1 MDRPTTPS
9 ERVGEETSYSFANR
23 QLSGRQ
29 YAVTITALTVLHIGR
44 NRLVSMVKYIE
55 FFALHSQPD
64 SVKRQIEDWCCV
76 ERQQLT
82 DDEASH
88 YTDPERLPEL

>member
-1 MDRPTTPS
+1 
-9 ERVGEETSYSFANR
+9 
-23 QLSGRQ
+23 
-29 YAVTITALTVLHIGR
+29 
-44 NRLVSMVKYIE
+44 MVKFIE

-64 SVKRQIEDWCCV
+64 SVKRQIKDWCCV